1 MAADSIAPI
10 SRRES
15 GPSEMAELSLSQ
27 VRSRRTKLIE
37 LEGRVSYWR
46 RIIQARLDLLCDGS
60 LRRGTTVDGLQRVLS
75 QQLGSNNRLAL
86 MDVQPAG
93 GLPPID
99 GLGHLWNRGI
109 DPTPAERAELED
121 DLLAAEQ
128 ALSARRTELF
138 ASIDA
143 LTAELIARY
152 RECPELALSAL
163 PTRSENPNPL

>member
-1 MAADSIAPI
+1 MTTDSIAPI
-10 SRRES
+10 STQGS
-15 GPSEMAELSLSQ
+15 GPPEIAELSLAQ

-37 LEGRVSYWR
+37 LEGHVSYWR

-60 LRRGTTVDGLQRVLS
+60 LRRGTTVDGLERVLS

-93 GLPPID
+93 GLPPIE
-99 GLGHLWNRGI
+99 GLGHLWSRGI
-109 DPTPAERAELED
+109 NPTPVERTELAD
-121 DLLAAEQ
+121 DLRAAEK
-128 ALSARRTELF
+128 ALSAHRNELF

-143 LTAELIARY
+143 LTAELIFRY
-152 RECPELALSAL
+152 RQCPELALSAL